1 MTDVTDFSQYKLG
14 EKSDTLFISSRK
26 ENHDAAQCM
35 IEQGIRTL
43 HWFTHN
49 LDRNLYDTSEF
60 IQAVKQLA
68 IGSPHS
74 KVYILVKDS
83 SDIVAKGHRIV
94 ELARRISSHVFIHR
108 ADEEDMDRLDSFL
121 IVDEKGL
128 IRRPHGE
135 RFEAR
140 VDFHNPGDSRILLK
154 YFNDAWERSHPDP
167 ELRRLHI

>member
-1 MTDVTDFSQYKLG
+1 MTEGIDFSQYKLG
-14 EKSDTLFISSRK
+14 EKSDTIYISTK
-26 ENHDAAQCM
+26 EENREAAQQM
-35 IEQGIRTL
+35 IGQGIRTL

-60 IQAVKQLA
+60 LQAVKQLA
-68 IGSPHS
+68 LSSPPS
-74 KVYILVKDS
+74 KVYILIRDS
-83 SDIVAKGHRIV
+83 SDIVARGHRLV
-94 ELARRISSHVFIHR
+94 ELARRISSHVFINR
-108 ADEEDMDRLDSFL
+108 ADEEDQDRLDSFL

-128 IRRPHGE
+128 IRRSHGE